1 MQLKGKKILF
11 GTIPADGH
19 FNPLTG
25 LAVYLK
31 QQGCDVRWYTS
42 AIFKNKLDRLDIPL
56 YPLVKAKEVTGSNLN
71 ELFPERV
78 EIQDPSEKLEF
89 DLIHLL
95 GDRGPEYFEDIKDIY
110 ETFKFDMMITDGAFS
125 VIPFVK
131 HKLKIP
137 VIAIG
142 ISVLYEESVDLAPY
156 GMGLLPPTNDAERE
170 EYAKL
175 RAHINET
182 VCKKSIDR
190 FAAILDQYGIPNK
203 KSLIF
208 DLLVKQSD
216 LYLQIGS
223 PGFEFERSDM
233 GKNVRFIGALFPAVT
248 KTTAKPWFDERM
260 HQYKKIALITQGTVE
275 GDTDKLLVPAFEAL
289 KDTGVLLIATTA
301 GNNTEELRNR
311 FPHKNLIIE
320 DYIAFDAIMP
330 FVNVYITNGGYSGT
344 LLSIKHKLPM
354 VAAGVHEGKNETC
367 SRIGY
372 FKLGVNLNT
381 ETPSPQQIKDA
392 VQEVLSNPIY
402 KDNVI
407 KTGTELSSY
416 DTHSL
421 CLQYIKQLINEPAD
435 VHATS

>member
-11 GTIPADGH
+11 GTVPADGH

-42 AIFKNKLDRLDIPL
+42 SIFKKKLDRLDIPL
-56 YPLVKAKEVTGSNLN
+56 YPLVKALEVTGSNLN

-78 EIQDPSEKLEF
+78 EITDPSEKVEF

-95 GDRGPEYFEDIKDIY
+95 GDRGPEYFEDVSDIY
-110 ETFKFDMMITDGAFS
+110 ETFQFDMMITDGAFS

-131 HKLKIP
+131 HKLKVP

-156 GMGLLPPTNDAERE
+156 GMGLLPPKNDEERN

-175 RAHINET
+175 RAHINNT
-182 VCKKSIDR
+182 VCKKSIDK
-190 FAAILDQYGIPNK
+190 FSAILDQYDIPHK

-208 DLLVKQSD
+208 DLLVKQAD

-233 GKNVRFIGALFPAVT
+233 GENIRFIGALFPAVS
-248 KTTAKPWFDERM
+248 KSSEKPWFDERL
-260 HQYKKIALITQGTVE
+260 HRYKKVVLITQGTVE
-275 GDTDKLLVPAFEAL
+275 DDTDKLLVPALEAF
-289 KDTGVLLIATTA
+289 KDTDVLLIATTA
-301 GNNTEELRNR
+301 GHNTAALRER

-320 DYIAFDAIMP
+320 DYISFDAVMP

-367 SRIGY
+367 SRIGH
-372 FKLGVNLNT
+372 FNLGINLNT
-381 ETPSPQQIKDA
+381 ETPESRQIKDA
-392 VQEVLSNPIY
+392 VQEVLTNPLY
-402 KDNVI
+402 KNNVI
-407 KTGTELSSY
+407 KMGADLGSY
-416 DTHSL
+416 NTNEL
-421 CLQYIKQLINEPAD
+421 CLQYIKEFIGESADIPAR
-435 VHATS
+435 